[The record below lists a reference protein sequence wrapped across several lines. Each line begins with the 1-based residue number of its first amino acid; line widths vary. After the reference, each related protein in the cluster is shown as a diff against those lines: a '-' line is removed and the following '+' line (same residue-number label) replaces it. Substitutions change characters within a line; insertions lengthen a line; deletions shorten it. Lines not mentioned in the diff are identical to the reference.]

1 MLTGLAEFRTDRAR
15 FNPLPPA
22 VIIERVVA
30 DDRTFAEYQA
40 MNPQNTNLPVLELA
54 APAQNRVVTL
64 PPGLQHIDIE
74 FTGFSFL
81 APENVRFRYQLEG
94 IDQNWVDAGTR
105 RVATYTHLPP
115 GNYHF
120 KAIACNNDGIWND
133 TGASVDITLQPHIWE
148 TFWFKP
154 LVVTVVVVVMSGSV
168 FLVLRRRHRLQIQ
181 QLEQQRA
188 LERERARIARDLHD
202 ELGVGL
208 TEIGLLG
215 DLASAPDSSV
225 ANETGRGYLHEI
237 TGRAR
242 ELVLLLDEIVWAIN
256 PANDTSQSL
265 NDYFLKFAQTLLHRA
280 NIRCRLELPDSF
292 PNHGLSSEKRHQL
305 FLAFKE
311 SLNNVIRHSG
321 ASEVRIS
328 IGFIARNL
336 MISVEDNGRGLETG
350 AKPGDGLGLTGMHER
365 LQQLGGK
372 CEVTP
377 GTAGGTCVKLFIPV
391 ETSKNL

>member
-1 MLTGLAEFRTDRAR
+1 
-15 FNPLPPA
+15 
-22 VIIERVVA
+22 
-30 DDRTFAEYQA
+30 
-40 MNPQNTNLPVLELA
+40 
-54 APAQNRVVTL
+54 
-64 PPGLQHIDIE
+64 
-74 FTGFSFL
+74 
-81 APENVRFRYQLEG
+81 
-94 IDQNWVDAGTR
+94 
-105 RVATYTHLPP
+105 
-115 GNYHF
+115 
-120 KAIACNNDGIWND
+120 
-133 TGASVDITLQPHIWE
+133 VDIILQPHIWE

-154 LVVTVVVVVMSGSV
+154 LVVAVVVVAMSGSV
-168 FLVLRRRHRLQIQ
+168 FLILRRRHRLQIQ
-181 QLEQQRA
+181 QFEQQRA

-215 DLASAPDSSV
+215 DLASAPDSS
-225 ANETGRGYLHEI
+225 ANQETGRGYLHEI

-280 NIRCRLELPDSF
+280 AIRCRLEVAEPF
-292 PNHGLSSEKRHQL
+292 PNYGLSSEKRHQL

-328 IGFIARNL
+328 LGFVAREL
-336 MISVEDNGRGLETG
+336 VISVEDNGRGLAAGT
-350 AKPGDGLGLTGMHER
+350 KPGDGLGLIGMRER

-372 CEVTP
+372 CEVAP

-391 ETSKNL
+391 EPPKKL